1 MIPLVEV
8 RGLTKSFG
16 MLRALDNVSMTFSPG
31 VFHAVIGENGAGKS
45 TLVKCMMGYH
55 HADAGE
61 IVIDGEPRRIDNPR
75 QAHAL
80 GLGLVYQHFTLVP
93 HMTVAENL
101 VLGRSDLPPIIDWK
115 AERGRIDTFQKNM
128 PFALD
133 PDAPVLA
140 LAAGEKQKLEIL
152 KQLYLGCR
160 FLMLDEPTS
169 VLTPDEADQILG
181 VLRRMAKVGALTV
194 VLITHK
200 IREVLAFADRVTV
213 LRDGRRVGEG
223 EGLQRAELERLMFGR
238 AAMPP
243 AVARVNEAPRP
254 ILLEVGDVRAL
265 GDRGAPALAG
275 ISFSVRAGEILGIA
289 GVSGNG
295 QRELV
300 EVLAGQRLRD
310 AGEVRVGG
318 SPYGCT
324 RQEMRARGVHV
335 LPEEPLRNAC
345 VRTMSVAEN
354 LALRIFDVPPNAV
367 GGFVRQRAMARHAKT
382 LIHRYGIR
390 TSGTDATLET
400 LSGGNIQRA
409 VLAREL
415 SEKVS
420 LLIAQNPC
428 FGLDLAATRE
438 IRAQIMAARN
448 RGAAVLL
455 ISEDLDELLELADRI
470 AVMFEG
476 RIVFE
481 TSRMN
486 ADVHEIGHHMI
497 GRQEAASLAVT

>member
-1 MIPLVEV
+1 MESVLRAENIS
-8 RGLTKSFG
+8 KSFG
-16 MLRALDNVSMTFSPG
+16 PIEVLSGISLDLKPG
-31 VFHAVIGENGAGKS
+31 EVHAVIGENGAGKS

-61 IVIDGEPRRIDNPR
+61 IVIDGQARRIDNPR

-101 VLGRSDLPPIIDWK
+101 VLGRPDLPAMIDWK
-115 AERGRIDTFQKNM
+115 TERRRIDAFQKNM

-133 PDAPVLA
+133 ADAPVSA

-152 KQLYLGCR
+152 RHLYLSRR

-181 VLRRMAKVGALTV
+181 VLRRMTKAGELTV

-200 IREVLAFADRVTV
+200 IREVLAFADVVTV
-213 LRDGRRVGEG
+213 LRDGRKVGEG
-223 EGLQRAELERLMFGR
+223 KELARAGLERLMFGR
-238 AAMPP
+238 AAAAP
-243 AVARVNEAPRP
+243 AAVPAGGTPGAV
-254 ILLEVGDVRAL
+254 LLETREVRAL
-265 GDRGAPALAG
+265 GDRGAPALAD
-275 ISFSVRAGEILGIA
+275 ISFTVRGGEILGIA

-300 EVLAGQRLRD
+300 EVLAGQRLCD
-310 AGEVRVGG
+310 AGEVRVAGL
-318 SPYGCT
+318 PYGCT
-324 RQEMRARGVHV
+324 RREMRTRGVHV

-354 LALRIFDVPPNAV
+354 LALRTFDVPPKAV
-367 GGFVRQRAMARHAKT
+367 AGFVRRRALSRDAEA
-382 LIHRYGIR
+382 LIRRYGIR
-390 TSGTDATLET
+390 TSGADAPLET
-400 LSGGNIQRA
+400 LSGGNVQRV

-481 TSRMN
+481 TPCMQ
-486 ADVHEIGHHMI
+486 ADAREIGRHMI
-497 GRQEAASLAVT
+497 GRQEADSLG

>member
-16 MLRALDNVSMTFSPG
+16 PVRALDDVCITFSPG
-31 VFHAVIGENGAGKS
+31 QFHAVIGENGAGKS

-55 HADAGE
+55 RADAGA
-61 IVIDGEPRRIDNPR
+61 IVIYGTPRPIDNPR
-75 QAHAL
+75 EAHAL

-101 VLGRSDLPPIIDWK
+101 VLGRSDLRPIIDWK
-115 AERGRIDTFQKNM
+115 AERRRIDTFQKNT
-128 PFALD
+128 PFVLD
-133 PDAPVLA
+133 PDTPVAA

-181 VLRRMAKVGALTV
+181 VLRSMAKAGALTV

-200 IREVLAFADRVTV
+200 IREVLGFADAVTV
-213 LRDGRRVGEG
+213 LRDGRKAGEG
-223 EGLQRAELERLMFGR
+223 KGLPRSELERLMFGR
-238 AAMPP
+238 VAMPP
-243 AVARVNEAPRP
+243 PAARIAEAPGP
-254 ILLEVGDVRAL
+254 ILLEVGEVRAL
-265 GDRGAPALAG
+265 GDRGVPALAG
-275 ISFSVRAGEILGIA
+275 VSFSVCAGEIFGIA

-310 AGEVRVGG
+310 GGELRVGG
-318 SPYGCT
+318 SPYACR
-324 RQEMRARGVHV
+324 RQEMRSRGVHV

-367 GGFVRQRAMARHAKT
+367 GGFVRSRAMKRHAQN
-382 LIHRYGIR
+382 LIDRYGIR
-390 TSGTDATLET
+390 TPAPDAALET
-400 LSGGNIQRA
+400 LSGGNIQRV

-420 LLIAQNPC
+420 LLITQNPC

-448 RGAAVLL
+448 RGAAVVL

-481 TSRMN
+481 TSRMH
-486 ADVHEIGHHMI
+486 ADVHAIGHHMI
-497 GRQEAASLAVT
+497 GRQERASLA

>member
-1 MIPLVEV
+1 
-8 RGLTKSFG
+8 
-16 MLRALDNVSMTFSPG
+16 
-31 VFHAVIGENGAGKS
+31 
-45 TLVKCMMGYH
+45 
-55 HADAGE
+55 
-61 IVIDGEPRRIDNPR
+61 
-75 QAHAL
+75 
-80 GLGLVYQHFTLVP
+80 
-93 HMTVAENL
+93 
-101 VLGRSDLPPIIDWK
+101 
-115 AERGRIDTFQKNM
+115 M

-133 PDAPVLA
+133 PEAPVSA

-152 KQLYLGCR
+152 RHLYLGRR

-181 VLRRMAKVGALTV
+181 VLRTMTKAGDLTV

-200 IREVLAFADRVTV
+200 IREVLAFADVVTV
-213 LRDGRRVGEG
+213 LRDGRKAGEG
-223 EGLQRAELERLMFGR
+223 KELARAELERLMFGR
-238 AAMPP
+238 AAAAP
-243 AVARVNEAPRP
+243 AAVRTGGTPGAV
-254 ILLEVGDVRAL
+254 LLEAREIRAL
-265 GDRGAPALAG
+265 GDRGAPALAD
-275 ISFSVRAGEILGIA
+275 ISFSVRGGEILGIA

-300 EVLAGQRLRD
+300 EVLA
-310 AGEVRVGG
+310 AG
-318 SPYGCT
+318 SPYRCT
-324 RQEMRARGVHV
+324 RGEMRTRGVHV

-354 LALRIFDVPPNAV
+354 LALRTFDVPPKAV
-367 GGFVRQRAMARHAKT
+367 AGFVRRRALSRDAEA

-390 TSGTDATLET
+390 TPGADAPLET
-400 LSGGNIQRA
+400 LSGGNVQRV

-438 IRAQIMAARN
+438 IRAQIIAARN

-470 AVMFEG
+470 AVIFEG

-481 TSRMN
+481 TPRMQ
-486 ADVHEIGHHMI
+486 ADIREIGRHMI
-497 GRQEAASLAVT
+497 GRQEADSLC